1 MLQRKENKGKGWGG
15 RRANPT
21 HGRMTNECHK
31 GDAHKMKNL
40 SFFRKDTILHVQTDF
55 TRGRATCTTGWGN
68 DIDVSY
74 GDDAEWGSYSP
85 LSDEEHAAMG
95 YAKISK
101 EQASNMIEGML
112 EFYYE
117 EE

>member
-1 MLQRKENKGKGWGG
+1 
-15 RRANPT
+15 
-21 HGRMTNECHK
+21 
-31 GDAHKMKNL
+31 MKNL
-40 SFFRKDTILHVQTDF
+40 SFFRKDTIMHVQNGF
-55 TRGRATCTTGWGN
+55 TWGN

-95 YAKISK
+95 YTKISK
-101 EQASNMIEGML
+101 EQAGNMIEGML